1 MKSAVFSSFF
11 RLKPIYPVPLGI
23 SLAIGFS
30 VLNFNLAN
38 ADVILAPHRAVY
50 TLNLIENSNRSIW
63 SSVVG
68 RMVFELTGSPCEGYK
83 QQFRQLIILSNS
95 EGGRQVLDDFSSAT
109 ESPDGKELQFASKN
123 IGKDEIVETISGKA
137 ARTDDG
143 VIVHYSSPTREEFR
157 LPPQTGFPIAYT
169 KVLITSA
176 LSGHKVLD
184 SLQFDGTD
192 NKPAPQR
199 TFAIIGAEK
208 TKSGDS
214 ELDLVNKA
222 LGKQR
227 HWPVTI
233 GFGYDGQPSSDY
245 SIFQEILE
253 NGVAIHLILDLKEF
267 KLSGKLQSITPL
279 ESKKCN

>member
-1 MKSAVFSSFF
+1 MNSSVFSSFSW
-11 RLKPIYPVPLGI
+11 LKSFHRVPLGL
-23 SLAIGFS
+23 SLALGFS
-30 VLNFNLAN
+30 IVNVHFAK

-109 ESPDGKELQFASKN
+109 ESPDGKELQFGSKN
-123 IGKDEIVETISGKA
+123 TSKDEIVETISGKA
-137 ARTDDG
+137 SRTDDG
-143 VIVHYSSPTREEFR
+143 VIVGYSSPTREEFK
-157 LPPQTGFPIAYT
+157 LPPQTSFPIAYT
-169 KVLITSA
+169 KALITSA
-176 LSGHKVLD
+176 LSGQKALD
-184 SLQFDGTD
+184 LLQFDGTD
-192 NKPAPQR
+192 NKSAPQR

-208 TKSGDS
+208 TESGDS

-222 LGKQR
+222 FGKQR
-227 HWPVTI
+227 HWPATI
-233 GFGYDGQPSSDY
+233 GFGYDGQQSSDY

-267 KLSGKLQSITPL
+267 KLSGKLQNITPL